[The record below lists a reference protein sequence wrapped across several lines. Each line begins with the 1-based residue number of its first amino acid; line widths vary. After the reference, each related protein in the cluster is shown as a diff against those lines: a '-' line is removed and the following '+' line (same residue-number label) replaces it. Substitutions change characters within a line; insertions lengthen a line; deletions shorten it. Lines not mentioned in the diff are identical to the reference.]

1 MKILYIGFKGVH
13 NSSYKLVNSLQG
25 EKVFL
30 TNSFEGLKKDIE
42 NINKE
47 YDIVYMFG
55 LDKTLKESVR
65 IEKCAEKNGEL
76 LYTKIELDDIREYFT
91 FYGVES
97 SISDKPTHYLCN
109 EAYFYMLAKMNGKG
123 VFIHIPSLK
132 NMTDILMTKITKAI
146 ECSFGENI

>member
-42 NINKE
+42 NIDEE

-65 IEKCAEKNGEL
+65 IEKCAEKDGEL
-76 LYTKIELDDIREYFT
+76 LYTNIELEDISEKFSSH
-91 FYGVES
+91 GVES
-97 SISDKPTHYLCN
+97 SISSRPTRYLCIA
-109 EAYFYMLAKMNGKG
+109 AYFYMLAKMEGSA

-132 NMTDILMTKITKAI
+132 NLTDEKIYSI
-146 ECSFGENI
+146 YPFDVLCVISV